1 MIFFF
6 DEFHVPMVSLVLELL
21 VNYDSSQV
29 ESGII
34 EKSNVNKFCWEIV
47 HSVREIQLSTS
58 SSEHKSSKEKNDN
71 VRRMAIYSLFLNL
84 FDPWKWNAE
93 WC

>member
-1 MIFFF
+1 MCLRMIFFF

-34 EKSNVNKFCWEIV
+34 EKSNVNKFC
-47 HSVREIQLSTS
+47 
-58 SSEHKSSKEKNDN
+58 
-71 VRRMAIYSLFLNL
+71 
-84 FDPWKWNAE
+84 
-93 WC
+93 

>member
-58 SSEHKSSKEKNDN
+58 SSEHKSSKEK
-71 VRRMAIYSLFLNL
+71 
-84 FDPWKWNAE
+84 KW
-93 WC
+93 